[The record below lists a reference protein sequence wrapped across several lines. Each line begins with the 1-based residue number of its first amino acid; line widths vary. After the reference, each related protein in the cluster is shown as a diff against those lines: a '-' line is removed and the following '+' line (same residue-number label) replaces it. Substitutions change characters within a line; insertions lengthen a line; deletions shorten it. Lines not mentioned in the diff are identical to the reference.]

1 MQFRYMNWP
10 KGWVNTRYGLTH
22 HTHILREE
30 VGRQG
35 RRNFIISAQ
44 SAGCVFMNALVYTSL
59 ACYAM
64 TTNFL
69 CIAKLVLHV
78 PCLLRRKYEEVID

>member
-1 MQFRYMNWP
+1 MVSY
-10 KGWVNTRYGLTH
+10 T
-22 HTHILREE
+22 THILREE

-35 RRNFIISAQ
+35 RRNFIISSQ
-44 SAGCVFMNALVYTSL
+44 SAGCIFMNALVYTSL

-64 TTNFL
+64 IINFL

-78 PCLLRRKYEEVID
+78 SCLLRSMRRS